1 MTDEKIIELYF
12 ARNEVAIEETD
23 RKYGMY
29 CFQISNNI
37 LNCREDSEECVNDTW
52 LKTWGSI
59 PPTKPQCFRLFLAR
73 IVRNLSFN
81 KYKAKYTDKRGN
93 GEIALILDELEE
105 CIARKNDVEDFYM
118 TKELQSTINMF
129 VCSLPERE
137 CNVFVRRY
145 FYSDSIK
152 DISKR
157 YALSE
162 NNVRVMLNRT
172 RNKLKVRLKKEGYF
186 V

>member
-1 MTDEKIIELYF
+1 M
-12 ARNEVAIEETD
+12 
-23 RKYGMY
+23 
-29 CFQISNNI
+29 
-37 LNCREDSEECVNDTW
+37 
-52 LKTWGSI
+52 
-59 PPTKPQCFRLFLAR
+59 
-73 IVRNLSFN
+73 SFN

-105 CIARKNDVEDFYM
+105 CIAGKNDVEDYCM
-118 TKELQSTINMF
+118 TKELQSTLDMF

-157 YALSE
+157 YDLSE

-172 RNKLKVRLKKEGYF
+172 RNKLKIKLEKEGYF
-186 V
+186 I

>member
-12 ARNEVAIEETD
+12 VRNEVAIEETD
-23 RKYGMY
+23 RKYGAY

-105 CIARKNDVEDFYM
+105 CIAVKNDVEDFYM